1 MSDPG
6 TATSG
11 VSSADE
17 ASTDGRRLMMLS
29 LGALGIVFGDIGTSP
44 LYALRACFFGNA
56 LLPVNHENVLGVL
69 SLIFWSLILVIS
81 IKYLLFVMRADNR
94 GEGGILSL
102 FALLRPWQQKQGRT
116 GRAILLMALLG
127 AALLYGDGMLTP
139 AISVLSAVEGL
150 GIATPVMEPVVLPLT
165 VLILIGLFAFQK
177 SGTAGVGA
185 VFGPIVVVW
194 FVVIGVLGL
203 RAILDYPAV
212 FGALNPVHAVALF
225 VRNGTVG
232 FLVLGGVFLVVTG
245 GEALYAD
252 MGHFSRGS
260 IGLAWF
266 AVVLPGLLLNYFGQ
280 GAEILVHPEAVRHP
294 FYYLVPSWGVYPMIG
309 LATVVTIIASQAV
322 ISGAFSL
329 TRQAVQLGYAPL
341 VNIIQT
347 SSEERGQIYIP
358 LVNWALLALTVL
370 VVLGFQSSQR
380 LAAAYGMA
388 VSTTMVITTVLA
400 FFLAWR
406 VWNWPGLV
414 AGLVALPLLIMDSAF
429 WGANLMKFL
438 EGGWLPLVIGVA
450 AMFLMVTWFRGRE
463 LVRERVRQRSVPLDR
478 ILENLATYGLTRVP
492 GVAVFLSG
500 GRNAPGALLHQLKIN
515 RVLHETVIFLTVVT
529 DDVPRVPAGERLEA
543 EDLGNGFIRVVAH
556 YGFMQTPNVPVALRF
571 CHERGLIANLDDVES
586 ANYFL
591 GHARLIPTPG
601 PGMRLWR
608 KRLYRFM
615 AHNAMNTEAFYQL
628 PPSRAVEL
636 GVQIEF

>member
-1 MSDPG
+1 
-6 TATSG
+6 
-11 VSSADE
+11 
-17 ASTDGRRLMMLS
+17 
-29 LGALGIVFGDIGTSP
+29 
-44 LYALRACFFGNA
+44 
-56 LLPVNHENVLGVL
+56 
-69 SLIFWSLILVIS
+69 
-81 IKYLLFVMRADNR
+81 
-94 GEGGILSL
+94 
-102 FALLRPWQQKQGRT
+102 
-116 GRAILLMALLG
+116 
-127 AALLYGDGMLTP
+127 
-139 AISVLSAVEGL
+139 
-150 GIATPVMEPVVLPLT
+150 
-165 VLILIGLFAFQK
+165 
-177 SGTAGVGA
+177 
-185 VFGPIVVVW
+185 
-194 FVVIGVLGL
+194 
-203 RAILDYPAV
+203 
-212 FGALNPVHAVALF
+212 LNPVHAVALF

-280 GAEILVHPEAVRHP
+280 GAEILAHPEAVRHP
-294 FYYLVPSWGVYPMIG
+294 FYYLVPSWGVYPMVG
-309 LATVVTIIASQAV
+309 LATVVTVIASQAV

-341 VNIIQT
+341 VNIVQT

-358 LVNWALLALTVL
+358 LVNWALLVTTVL

-414 AGLVALPLLIMDSAF
+414 AVLVALPLLVMDSAF

-450 AMFLMVTWFRGRE
+450 AMFLMVTWYRGRE
-463 LVRERVRQRSVPLDR
+463 LVRERVRQRTVPLDR
-478 ILENLATYGLTRVP
+478 VLENLATYGLTRVP
-492 GVAVFLSG
+492 GVAIFLSG
-500 GRNAPGALLHQLKIN
+500 SRNAPGALLHQLKIN

-543 EDLGNGFIRVVAH
+543 EDLGNGFVRVVAH

-571 CHERGLIANLDDVES
+571 YHERGLIDKLDDVES

-601 PGMRLWR
+601 HGMSMWR